1 MLQRVEQQ
9 AAASSAAA
17 ADSVNQQISNAARQA
32 VQEGQGIEQ
41 VAAHI
46 QPVDKAPS
54 ANTIRVLT
62 DALER
67 ESQARGQLAWQ
78 AQGLTAALEYLRSV
92 HQAGHH
98 QGTSGMSPEDA
109 ARLLG
114 ALNEE
119 TVRRIVEFLRE
130 AVNSR
135 RQAGDWVGPTVR
147 AQMWTVLQSIRGNL
161 ERIETDTNSSRVR
174 ESARI

>member
-17 ADSVNQQISNAARQA
+17 ADNGNEQISNAARQA

-41 VAAHI
+41 VAAQI
-46 QPVDKAPS
+46 QPTEKEPA

-62 DALER
+62 DALEQ

-78 AQGLTAALEYLRSV
+78 VQGLNAALEYLRNL
-92 HQAGHH
+92 HQVGPHY
-98 QGTSGMSPEDA
+98 GTHGLSAEDA

-114 ALNEE
+114 AVSDEA
-119 TVRRIVEFLRE
+119 VRRIVEFLK
-130 AVNSR
+130 
-135 RQAGDWVGPTVR
+135 QAGATSSRQTGEWVDPTVR
-147 AQMWTVLQSIRGNL
+147 AQMWNALQSIKGNL
-161 ERIETDTNSSRVR
+161 EVW
-174 ESARI
+174 